1 MTATRMARVATLSAV
16 ATAVWAVLALLLW
29 RTTVPDDLR
38 LPALGE
44 RSTFGAE
51 LVSKA
56 EHYERFFYVNW
67 LLGTLAAL
75 AVLVWLVRRG
85 PRLADSLRLGR
96 VNAGVITG
104 VVVTTIVWAASL
116 PFGYAAAWWERR
128 HDISVEPWGL
138 IVFGPWLALL
148 GAAFVTLIVLAV
160 LLLLAKRFAR
170 TWWIAGSAL
179 ILGLAILLQLAF
191 PYFLRIDTKPPS
203 PRLAATIDEL
213 ERREGVE
220 GLTVRVEQVHD
231 VTTAANAYTL
241 GIGPSRTVFFWDT
254 LLDGR
259 FTQGEVRFVAA
270 HELAHQARNHIW
282 KGIGWGALIGLPLLG
297 AVAFVT
303 GRRGGLR
310 NPGTVP
316 LALLTLSVAQLVI
329 TPFGNAVSRRYEAE
343 ADWVAL
349 KATRDPAAAKGLFT
363 GFVEDLEDPQP
374 PGWTEHIF
382 GSHPSPLER
391 VEMAEA
397 FRRR

>member
-1 MTATRMARVATLSAV
+1 MARIATLSA
-16 ATAVWAVLALLLW
+16 AAAVWAVLAVLLW

-38 LPALGE
+38 HPTLGE
-44 RSTFGAE
+44 RATFGAD
-51 LVSKA
+51 LVGRA

-67 LLGTLAAL
+67 LLGTIVAL
-75 AVLVWLVRRG
+75 AVLVWMVRRG
-85 PRLADSLRLGR
+85 PRLAQSLRLGN
-96 VNAGVITG
+96 VNAGIITG
-104 VVVTTIVWAASL
+104 VVVTTILWAVSL
-116 PFGYAAAWWERR
+116 PFGYAGAWWERR
-128 HDISVEPWGL
+128 HDISVEPWSL
-138 IVFGPWLALL
+138 ILFGPWLALL

-160 LLLLAKRFAR
+160 LLLLAKRFPR
-170 TWWIAGSAL
+170 GWWIGGAGL

-191 PYFLRIDTKPPS
+191 PYFLRIDTKAPS
-203 PRLAATIDEL
+203 PGLAATIEEL

-220 GLTVRVEQVHD
+220 GLTVRVEEVHD

-241 GIGPSRTVFFWDT
+241 GIGPSRTVIFWDT

-259 FTQGEVRFVAA
+259 FSQGEVRFVAA
-270 HELAHQARNHIW
+270 HELGHQARNHIW
-282 KGIGWGALIGLPLLG
+282 KGIAWGGLIGLPLLG

-316 LALLTLSVAQLVI
+316 LALLTLTVAQLLLM
-329 TPFGNAVSRRYEAE
+329 PFVNAVSRRYESE

-363 GFVEDLEDPQP
+363 GFVKDLEDPQP
-374 PGWTEHIF
+374 PGWVQFFF